1 MNDSKERS
9 PYRVIEEQRRT
20 IEPLANSS
28 LMRSLANSTEEQVA
42 SAQLKEEMQQTI
54 AYLREQCSIMTSC
67 RQNNALVDRLLVR
80 IDNNPIDTS

>member
-54 AYLREQCSIMTSC
+54 AYLREQYENHMCSIGFSP
-67 RQNNALVDRLLVR
+67 L
-80 IDNNPIDTS
+80 